1 MVRKK
6 TLIAGPYI
14 FTSHIITINSMGP
27 PGAIRTGKYKLI
39 EVFETGEVEL
49 YDLEND
55 MGEKHGPLLKLCWQK
70 ILSQLHEWQKKSGV
84 DMPTLNTGYLPEKDI
99 RTKH

>member
-1 MVRKK
+1 
-6 TLIAGPYI
+6 
-14 FTSHIITINSMGP
+14 MGP
-27 PGAIRTGKYKLI
+27 SGAIRTGKYKLI

-55 MGEKHGPLLKLCWQK
+55 MGENTNLTSSNPLLAKK

-84 DMPTLNTGYLPEKDI
+84 DMPTLNTDYLPEKDI
-99 RTKH
+99 RTKHKF